1 MTDEHDDWDR
11 LLEMLQEDRPPAP
24 AMLRAGRRYQEMVE
38 QLPSLAELRQFE
50 HDSRKRT
57 IRVQ

>member
-1 MTDEHDDWDR
+1 MTDDHDDWDR
-11 LLEMLQEDRPPAP
+11 LLEMLQEDRPPTP

-38 QLPSLAELRQFE
+38 QLPSLTELRQFE
-50 HDSRKRT
+50 HDSRRRT